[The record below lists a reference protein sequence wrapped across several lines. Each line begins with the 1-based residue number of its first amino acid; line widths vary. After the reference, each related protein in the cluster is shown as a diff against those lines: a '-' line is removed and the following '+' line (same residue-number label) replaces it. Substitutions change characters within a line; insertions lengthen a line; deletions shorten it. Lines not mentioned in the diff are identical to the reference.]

1 MNFGQKI
8 KSARINRNITQ
19 QQLADKFF
27 VTRQTISNWENDN
40 SYPDIMTLIRLGDY
54 FDFSM
59 DELLREDQEMRIFL
73 DKKMVEHDFKP
84 IYRNVMVIVCI
95 LFGLE
100 VIDLFGIIHLGL
112 MGWLLWLILML
123 SLNILNKLNG
133 FDDSNSMGFRYSWQ
147 KIIKE
152 KLNL

>member
-84 IYRNVMVIVCI
+84 IYRNIMVIVCI

-133 FDDSNSMGFRYSWQ
+133 FDDSNAMGFRYSWQ
-147 KIIKE
+147 KKIKE